1 MAPDDWNLGQ
11 VWWDLQRRAG
21 SPAGY
26 QESLDI
32 INEAFA
38 QSTQS
43 PVASY

>member
-1 MAPDDWNLGQ
+1 MAPDGWNLRVRWG
-11 VWWDLQRRAG
+11 DLQSRAG
-21 SPAGY
+21 SRVCY

-43 PVASY
+43 PVAS